1 MISVPK
7 HVYVV
12 GLVDE
17 SKYCHYTCR
26 RNIEALSRNHC
37 CHVKELLRILSVCL

>member
-12 GLVDE
+12 GLMNE
-17 SKYCHYTCR
+17 CKYSHYTYKR
-26 RNIEALSRNHC
+26 RIEARSRNHC
-37 CHVKELLRILSVCL
+37 CHVKELLRILSMCL